1 MRAPSKLRLAVA
13 GLAVGGVLAG
23 GGLAAGPAQ
32 AQADDPF
39 GFGGSS
45 GGSSFD
51 FGLTQP
57 QPGTGSSGSGSGSG
71 GFGDFLKDLGKDL
84 GKQLSR
90 EALDK
95 LLNRNKNNNTT
106 TQPGATAPQVPA
118 GDGTVSSGEVDLTQ
132 QPPSTT
138 AAGRRVPESVEKVLR
153 EAGISIVDWIIK
165 RQPGSRRAGFGSYRE
180 PERYFRPELQRQFCR
195 VPGNVRL
202 FGTTVRNG
210 RFAPTNFI
218 GGDNLG
224 RTLVL
229 GRNSFL
235 APSGNKLKRFSTVNY
250 VFVSRKG
257 AEVLR
262 PQPRVAKNTV
272 LEDRVRYSTDFLK
285 RGVKYTVVVRY
296 VNTCNEPVVDV
307 IGKVRRR

>member
-1 MRAPSKLRLAVA
+1 MKAPSKLRLAVA

-23 GGLAAGPAQ
+23 SGLTAGAAHAQ
-32 AQADDPF
+32 VDDPF

-51 FGLTQP
+51 FGLTAP
-57 QPGTGSSGSGSGSG
+57 QPGSGSSGSSSSG

-84 GKQLSR
+84 GKQLGQ
-90 EALDK
+90 EALNK
-95 LLNRNKNNNTT
+95 LLKRDKNNNNTT
-106 TQPGATAPQVPA
+106 QTQPQVPA
-118 GDGTVSSGEVDLTQ
+118 ETGTVPSEDLTLQ
-132 QPPSTT
+132 GPATT
-138 AAGRRVPESVEKVLR
+138 TSSKRVPESVEKVLR
-153 EAGISIVDWIIK
+153 EAGISLVDWIVK
-165 RQPGSRRAGFGSYRE
+165 RQPGDRRRGFGSFKE
-180 PERYFRPELQRQFCR
+180 PDRFFRPELQRQFCR

-202 FGTTVRNG
+202 FGTTVRRG
-210 RFAPTNFI
+210 RFQPTNFI

-250 VFVSRKG
+250 VFVSKRG

-272 LEDRVRYSTDFLK
+272 LEDRDRYPTDFLK

-296 VNTCNEPVVDV
+296 INTCNEPVVDV